1 MSVNKTLIAL
11 VIALILSGLSFYAG
25 GWWRQK
31 NLQVAYISQREILEL
46 EKARIAQEPSGKKQ
60 LFFGTPEKAIE
71 YIEQAEQQMQ
81 TSGTLV
87 LLVDS
92 KIYGSNVRSVS
103 AEVHKKITEELGG
116 SRDK

>member
-1 MSVNKTLIAL
+1 MSVNKGIIAL
-11 VIALILSGLSFYAG
+11 VIALILSCLSFYAG
-25 GWWRQK
+25 GLWRQK

-46 EKARIAQEPSGKKQ
+46 EKARIAQEPSGSKQ
-60 LFFGTPEKAIE
+60 LFFGKPEKAIE
-71 YIEQAEQQMQ
+71 YIEAIEKQMQ
-81 TSGTLV
+81 KRGTLV

-116 SRDK
+116 RDK

>member
-1 MSVNKTLIAL
+1 MPVNKTIIVS

-25 GWWRQK
+25 GWWQQK
-31 NLQVAYISQREILEL
+31 NLQVVYISQREILEL
-46 EKARIAQEPSGKKQ
+46 EKARIAQEPSSNKQ
-60 LFFGTPEKAIE
+60 LFFGNPEKAIE
-71 YIEQAEQQMQ
+71 YIEQAEKQMQ

-116 SRDK
+116 TRK

>member
-1 MSVNKTLIAL
+1 VFVNKTIIAL
-11 VIALILSGLSFYAG
+11 VIALILSGLSFYLG
-25 GWWRQK
+25 GICRQK
-31 NLQVAYISQREILEL
+31 NLQVVYISQKEILEL
-46 EKARIAQEPSGKKQ
+46 EKARIAQEPSSNKQ
-60 LFFGTPEKAIE
+60 LFFGNPEKAIE
-71 YIEQAEQQMQ
+71 YIEQAEKQMQ

-116 SRDK
+116 MRK

>member
-1 MSVNKTLIAL
+1 VSVNKGIIAL
-11 VIALILSGLSFYAG
+11 VVTVIISSFSFYAG
-25 GWWRQK
+25 GLWRQK

-46 EKARIAQEPSGKKQ
+46 EKVRIAQEPSGSKQ
-60 LFFGTPEKAIE
+60 LFFGKPEKAIE
-71 YIEQAEQQMQ
+71 HIEQVEKQMQ

-116 SRDK
+116 RDK